1 MPYITQAP
9 GAMAAKP
16 TPPAP
21 DTGPRAP
28 SLDTSAPAAGAL
40 GRAPLPP
47 ATLRPLP
54 RPVTLAASA
63 VAPPGAQRP
72 VARDPFLP
80 KARWDGQPGTG
91 IWTRGLMAA
100 LRGPAAGL
108 AEVVPDDIATW
119 CPAYAE
125 NPARLR
131 RAFWVGVMSAL
142 SRFESRHRA
151 DAVGGGGLYHG
162 LLQILPGTARGYG
175 CVARNGAMLRD
186 PLRNL
191 SCAARIMA
199 RTVSRDRAVA
209 LKDGRRAGIG
219 ADWGPISK
227 PAMRAEMAAW
237 TREQSYCKRDALSH
251 VPRPEARPIGSPPV
265 RP

>member
-1 MPYITQAP
+1 M
-9 GAMAAKP
+9 
-16 TPPAP
+16 
-21 DTGPRAP
+21 
-28 SLDTSAPAAGAL
+28 
-40 GRAPLPP
+40 
-47 ATLRPLP
+47 
-54 RPVTLAASA
+54 
-63 VAPPGAQRP
+63 APPGAQRP